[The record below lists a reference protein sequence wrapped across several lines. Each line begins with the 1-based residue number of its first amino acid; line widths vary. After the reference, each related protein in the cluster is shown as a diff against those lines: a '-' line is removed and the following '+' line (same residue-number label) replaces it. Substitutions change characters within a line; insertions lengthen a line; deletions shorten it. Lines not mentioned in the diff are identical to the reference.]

1 MCPLHQHNRYI
12 VFGKQSMRQ
21 VMSYCCVTNLTQG
34 VLQPCIVL
42 YITNHCDAFFS
53 YLSACRGQVIRVNAP
68 WVKHF
73 YFTGLNSYILP
84 NVDTVVLGGTT
95 QKNSWD
101 TTVSQEVR
109 LLLMGC

>member
-1 MCPLHQHNRYI
+1 M
-12 VFGKQSMRQ
+12 K
-21 VMSYCCVTNLTQG
+21 
-34 VLQPCIVL
+34 
-42 YITNHCDAFFS
+42 
-53 YLSACRGQVIRVNAP
+53 AP

-101 TTVSQEVR
+101 TTVSHKVR
-109 LLLMGC
+109 CPSMVAVHTIILFRLRYLLTTAMHEIILLCVSSLPSELSTVLFAS